1 MQAEYLSYITA
12 TRYYRSNSPDITTMP
27 HLYGAPSRPCG
38 TLGPDCISS
47 NLRTES
53 SPRPCQLLPRPC
65 EVFQS
70 PKAPQSLRQFYL
82 DDDLVFAYGIDSDD
96 TLEASNS
103 AIEPAPRLEVMGI
116 AAGGKLIQDL
126 VADFRPRHTWN
137 TSRTRL
143 TNIHIFSPASF
154 EAVTHIVP
162 HDVPITAKDYVDA
175 GLPFFVVE
183 EDTEN
188 RIDGSETLDA
198 VKSVSEM
205 DKQIGVDTTG
215 ASSADT
221 KVPKQCGI
229 CKVRLCDCM

>member
-1 MQAEYLSYITA
+1 ME
-12 TRYYRSNSPDITTMP
+12 NS
-27 HLYGAPSRPCG
+27 GN
-38 TLGPDCISS
+38 SS
-47 NLRTES
+47 NLWTES
-53 SPRPCQLLPRPC
+53 PLRLC
-65 EVFQS
+65 EADQS
-70 PKAPQSLRQFYL
+70 PKAPQFLRESDL
-82 DDDLVFAYGIDSDD
+82 DDDSAFAYEIDSGEDD

-221 KVPKQCGI
+221 KVPKQCGV

>member
-1 MQAEYLSYITA
+1 MDQSTITNSIDQSTSTFCTKLEGDDLAEEF
-12 TRYYRSNSPDITTMP
+12 DVGMD
-27 HLYGAPSRPCG
+27 
-38 TLGPDCISS
+38 LG
-47 NLRTES
+47 
-53 SPRPCQLLPRPC
+53 
-65 EVFQS
+65 
-70 PKAPQSLRQFYL
+70 L
-82 DDDLVFAYGIDSDD
+82 DDA
-96 TLEASNS
+96 LEASNGV
-103 AIEPAPRLEVMGI
+103 IGTAPQLEVMGI

-126 VADFRPRHTWN
+126 VADFRPPHMWN

-162 HDVPITAKDYVDA
+162 HDVPITAKDYADA

-221 KVPKQCGI
+221 KVPKQCGV

>member
-1 MQAEYLSYITA
+1 MVGITEIENPRFPQSPTNFFVQPLTSSIDQSHITYCAKPMGQAVSISYIERQSDELA
-12 TRYYRSNSPDITTMP
+12 EEFDVEMD
-27 HLYGAPSRPCG
+27 
-38 TLGPDCISS
+38 LG
-47 NLRTES
+47 
-53 SPRPCQLLPRPC
+53 
-65 EVFQS
+65 
-70 PKAPQSLRQFYL
+70 L
-82 DDDLVFAYGIDSDD
+82 DDA
-96 TLEASNS
+96 LEASNGV
-103 AIEPAPRLEVMGI
+103 IKTAPQLEVMGI

-126 VADFRPRHTWN
+126 VADFRPPHMWN
-137 TSRTRL
+137 TSRTCL

-162 HDVPITAKDYVDA
+162 YDVPITAKDYADA
-175 GLPFFVVE
+175 GQPFFIVE

-221 KVPKQCGI
+221 KVPKQCGV